1 MSDDDFISM
10 SLKNIL
16 QNGIQLHLET
26 IEEEQFYLS
35 KLFEYMEEETEFT
48 PYLRGEASIEVES
61 ADMQLMAELIVSQ
74 STLFFVPYNNKV
86 FDVFT
91 EVLKFIAGNHEDVI
105 REFRGIEVNKIQ
117 TIEDMKEEGLYEE
130 TAETEEE
137 SSSDDDFEWI

>member
-10 SLKNIL
+10 SLKTIL

-35 KLFEYMEEETEFT
+35 KLLEYMEEETEFT
-48 PYLRGEASIEVES
+48 AYLRGEASIEVES

-74 STLFFVPYNNKV
+74 STLFFVPYNNQV

-91 EVLKFIAGNHEDVI
+91 EVLKFIAGNHENII
-105 REFRGIEVNKIQ
+105 REFRGIEVNKIE
-117 TIEDMKEEGLYEE
+117 TIQDMKKGTYEE
-130 TAETEEE
+130 KTEIEEE
-137 SSSDDDFEWI
+137 SSSDDDYEWI